1 MSIIYERTKF
11 VSFYFAEIARDH
23 FRGKHKYEVI
33 GGVISPVHDLYSKA
47 GLVAAHHRSTMVKL
61 SLQTSDWIRLSD
73 WEAMDQ
79 EDWTRTRVSL
89 QYHQVS
95 SKSLE
100 IRVFLQIELIPLL
113 FDRIT
118 LIPF

>member
-1 MSIIYERTKF
+1 MSIIAEKIKF
-11 VSFYFAEIARDH
+11 VPCYFTEIARDH

-47 GLVAAHHRSTMVKL
+47 GLVTAHHRCTMVKL
-61 SLQTSDWIRLSD
+61 SLETSDWIRLSD

-89 QYHQVS
+89 QYHQVRL
-95 SKSLE
+95 KSFE
-100 IRVFLQIELIPLL
+100 IREIN
-113 FDRIT
+113 
-118 LIPF
+118 